1 MGLARGEGDV
11 QSLCLLQ
18 PVGGNVGVDLSP
30 EVTVCGITGVI
41 FTDPAKC
48 VDEALLTR
56 MCTSL
61 RHRGPDDQG
70 LFLSRSVGLGVRRL
84 SVIDLASG
92 HQPIANETGA
102 VVVVL
107 NGEIYNFRDLRTS
120 LTAKGHRFRTQTDTE
135 VIVHL
140 YEEDG
145 VDAVQRLRGMF
156 ALALWDGERQRLL
169 LARDRLG
176 KKPLYYAQRPDRL
189 LFASEIKAILQDPT
203 VPTTVDP
210 HAVDAYLAFQFVPH
224 PLTIYQAIRKLPP
237 AHRLIW
243 ERGKVTIEPYWR
255 LDFSR
260 KAALA
265 DDELPEALRAQLA
278 EATQLRLIS
287 DVPLGALL
295 SGGIDS
301 SIIVALMA
309 QLLDRTVQTFSI
321 GFIEEA
327 YNELPYARQ
336 VAQQFGTCHS
346 ERIVTPDIRGILPRL
361 VWQYDEPFADK
372 SAIPTFYVAQ
382 MARDHVTVVLNG
394 DGGDEAFAGYDK
406 YRLGRLQRAWSY
418 LPTSLRHTLAQR
430 LLAPLL
436 NGHGLVRSCWRT
448 RLARSLLPYADAL
461 FYPEFFEASSRFA
474 LYQPWMRAALADRP
488 APMAALVEEGLA
500 DLNDPIDLMQWLD
513 YQWYLPGDLLVKMD
527 IATMACS
534 LEARSPFLDHRVV
547 EFCAALPAS
556 VKTDGHRRKIA
567 LRAAFRDILPA
578 AILERPKQGFSIPL
592 RVWLRG
598 PLAPLAR
605 ELLVEH
611 PRGLR
616 EFFDLGVI
624 RRLYAA
630 QMSGRR
636 NHVHRLWALM
646 LFELWYR
653 LMIEQHAY
661 RMTPPSLPD
670 YESMPLHSDVSADDR
685 RR

>member
-1 MGLARGEGDV
+1 M
-11 QSLCLLQ
+11 
-18 PVGGNVGVDLSP
+18 
-30 EVTVCGITGVI
+30 CGIAGVI
-41 FTDPAKC
+41 FTDPAKY
-48 VDEALLTR
+48 VDEALLSR

-102 VVVVL
+102 VVVSL
-107 NGEIYNFRDLRTS
+107 NGEIYNFRELRTS

-243 ERGKVTIEPYWR
+243 ERGNITIEPYWR

-265 DDELPEALRAQLA
+265 DDELAEALRAQLA

-295 SGGIDS
+295 SGGVDS
-301 SIIVALMA
+301 SIVVALMA
-309 QLLDRTVQTFSI
+309 QLLDRPVQTFSI
-321 GFIEEA
+321 GFSEET

-336 VAQQFGTCHS
+336 VAQQFGTWHS

-418 LPTSLRHTLAQR
+418 LPTSLRQTLAQR

-436 NGHGLVRSCWRT
+436 NGDGLVRSRWRT
-448 RLARSLLPYADAL
+448 RLVRSLLPYADAL
-461 FYPEFFEASSRFA
+461 FYPEFFEPSRRFA
-474 LYQPWMRAALADRP
+474 LYQSWMRAALADRP

-527 IATMACS
+527 IASMACS

-567 LRAAFRDILPA
+567 LREAFRNVLPA
-578 AILERPKQGFSIPL
+578 PILERPKQGFSIPL
-592 RVWLRG
+592 RAWLRG

-624 RRLYAA
+624 QRLYAS

-636 NHVHRLWALM
+636 NHAHRLWALM

-661 RMTPPSLPD
+661 RMAPPSLPD
-670 YESMPLHSDVSADDR
+670 YESMPLYSDVSADHR